1 MTKKILLSVTAGIIF
16 GMFIMPEAFEPYLGT
31 VLDFGLCALLLFV
44 GIDLGKNKDVFKGIK
59 EMGPQVIAIPFVIA
73 FGSIFGAVLVGSFMG
88 YSWNESAAVASGFG
102 WYSLAPVII
111 SPYSAELS
119 AVAFLSNVT
128 REVVAIV
135 SIPMIA
141 KYLGNLEAIAPAG
154 AAAMDT
160 LLPVVSK
167 STNPK
172 TAIICFISGATLSIL
187 VPILV
192 PFFIG
197 L

>member
-16 GMFIMPEAFEPYLGT
+16 GLFFMPPGLEPYLGT
-31 VLDFGLCALLLFV
+31 ILDFGLCALLLFV

-59 EMGPQVIAIPFVIA
+59 ELGPAVIAIPFIIA
-73 FGSIFGAVLVGSFMG
+73 FGSIFGAIIVGNFMG
-88 YSWNESAAVASGFG
+88 FAWNESAAIASGFG

-111 SPYSAELS
+111 APYSAELS
-119 AVAFLSNVT
+119 AIAFLSNVT

-141 KYLGNLEAIAPAG
+141 KHIGHLESIAPAG

-197 L
+197 F